1 MSEGLWDIL
10 LLKDASTRTVVSGT
24 ALLGLAAGIIGA
36 FAVLRRRSLVG
47 DAIAHASLPG
57 ICVAYFVVGDRNF
70 AALLLGAL
78 VFGLLGSACI
88 AAIRDY
94 TRIKEDA
101 AIGIVLGSFFGLGI
115 VLSTIIQRQP
125 SGNRAGLDG
134 FLFGK
139 AASMITSDVLTIAS
153 VAGFILA
160 IILVF
165 FKEFRLLCFDR
176 QFAAVQGRPVAVMD
190 LLLLALIALCTVAG
204 LPAVGVVLMA
214 ALLIIPAAAARFWTE
229 NLTLMV
235 ALSGGVGVVSAVA
248 GTLAS
253 ATIAGPANS
262 LSRGLPTGPCIII
275 TASIIFLVSM
285 LLAPQRGMIPDL
297 FRRFSL
303 KRELALQS
311 TLRHALQGAPAPDH
325 RPSLPIDHGIHE
337 APDQSAPRRE
347 TDA

>member
-1 MSEGLWDIL
+1 MADGIWDIL
-10 LLKDASTRTVVSGT
+10 LLKDSSTRTVVAGT
-24 ALLGLAAGIIGA
+24 ALLGLAAGIIGS
-36 FAVLRRRSLVG
+36 FAVLRRRALVG

-70 AALLLGAL
+70 VALLIGAL

-101 AIGIVLGSFFGLGI
+101 AIGIVLGSFFGLGV

-139 AASMITSDVLTIAS
+139 AASMITTDVITIAS
-153 VAGFILA
+153 VAAVILA
-160 IILVF
+160 IVGIL

-176 QFAAVQGRPVAVMD
+176 EFAASQGRPVAAMD
-190 LLLLALIALCTVAG
+190 LLLLALIAICTVAG

-235 ALSGGVGVVSAVA
+235 LLAGGVGIVSAVS

-253 ATIAGPANS
+253 ATIPGPPGS

-275 TASIIFLVSM
+275 AASAIFLLSL
-285 LLAPQRGMIPDL
+285 LLAPRRGILPDL
-297 FRRFSL
+297 VRRLSL
-303 KRELALQS
+303 RRELALQS
-311 TLRHALQGAPAPDH
+311 TLRHALREPAASPTSESQ
-325 RPSLPIDHGIHE
+325 RQPKEGG
-337 APDQSAPRRE
+337 R
-347 TDA
+347 